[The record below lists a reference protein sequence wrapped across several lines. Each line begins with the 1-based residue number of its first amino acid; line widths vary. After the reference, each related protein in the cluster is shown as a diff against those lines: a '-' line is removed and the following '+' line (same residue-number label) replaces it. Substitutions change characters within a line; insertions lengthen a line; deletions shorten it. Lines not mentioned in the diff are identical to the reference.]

1 MIVRTV
7 AGVFLVLAGCA
18 PAGPPAEGSQ
28 MPKEQVPDGG
38 SCDAAKAQSFVG
50 ERESPAI
57 AEQAR
62 QKSGARTVRWLRPG
76 QIVTMEYRDDRLNLE
91 LDAQG
96 KIIAI
101 RCG

>member
-1 MIVRTV
+1 MIGRSS
-7 AGVFLVLAGCA
+7 GVFLLILAGCA
-18 PAGPPAEGSQ
+18 PATPPAEGN
-28 MPKEQVPDGG
+28 QVPQEQPADGG

-50 ERESPAI
+50 EPESAEI

-91 LDAQG
+91 LDAEG

>member
-1 MIVRTV
+1 
-7 AGVFLVLAGCA
+7 L
-18 PAGPPAEGSQ
+18 
-28 MPKEQVPDGG
+28 
-38 SCDAAKAQSFVG
+38 VG
-50 ERESPAI
+50 EPESAAV

-62 QKSGARTVRWLRPG
+62 QQSGARTVRWLRPG

-91 LDAQG
+91 LDANG

>member
-1 MIVRTV
+1 MIGRPL
-7 AGVFLVLAGCA
+7 AGLFLILAGCA
-18 PAGPPAEGSQ
+18 PATPPAEDVQ
-28 MPKEQVPDGG
+28 IPKDQPPAAG

-50 ERESPAI
+50 ERESAAI

-76 QIVTMEYRDDRLNLE
+76 QIVTMEYRDDRLSLQ
-91 LDAQG
+91 LDARG
-96 KIIAI
+96 TIIAI

>member
-1 MIVRTV
+1 MIGRPL
-7 AGVFLVLAGCA
+7 AGLFLVLAGCA
-18 PAGPPAEGSQ
+18 PATPPAE
-28 MPKEQVPDGG
+28 EVQVPKDQAAEAG
-38 SCDAAKAQSFVG
+38 SCDAAKAQSLVG
-50 ERESPAI
+50 EQESAAI

-76 QIVTMEYRDDRLNLE
+76 QIVTMEYRNDRLSLQ
-91 LDAQG
+91 LDAHG

>member
-1 MIVRTV
+1 MIGRTL
-7 AGVFLVLAGCA
+7 AASFLILAGCA
-18 PAGPPAEGSQ
+18 PATPPAEGNQ
-28 MPKEQVPDGG
+28 MPKEQPAEGG
-38 SCDAAKAQSFVG
+38 SCDAAKAQSFIG
-50 ERESPAI
+50 EPESAAI

-62 QKSGARTVRWLRPG
+62 QKSGASTVRWLRPG

-96 KIIAI
+96 KITAI

>member
-1 MIVRTV
+1 MIGRAL
-7 AGVFLVLAGCA
+7 AGFLPILAGCT
-18 PAGPPAEGSQ
+18 PATPSAVGNQTPMDQAS
-28 MPKEQVPDGG
+28 DGG
-38 SCDAAKAQSFVG
+38 SCDTAKAQSFVG
-50 ERESPAI
+50 EPESAEI

>member
-1 MIVRTV
+1 MIGR
-7 AGVFLVLAGCA
+7 ACLLLVLAGCA
-18 PAGPPAEGSQ
+18 PATPPAEGNQ
-28 MPKEQVPDGG
+28 MPKEQVPQGG
-38 SCDAAKAQSFVG
+38 GCDAAKAQSLVG
-50 ERESPAI
+50 EPESAAI

-91 LDAQG
+91 VDAQG
-96 KIIAI
+96 KIIKI

>member
-1 MIVRTV
+1 MIKRACV
-7 AGVFLVLAGCA
+7 LLMLAGCV
-18 PAGPPAEGSQ
+18 PATPAAEGNQPPQEQPAEG
-28 MPKEQVPDGG
+28 GR
-38 SCDAAKAQSFVG
+38 CDAAKAQSYVG
-50 ERESPAI
+50 EPESAAI

>member
-1 MIVRTV
+1 MIGR
-7 AGVFLVLAGCA
+7 ACLLLMLAGCA
-18 PAGPPAEGSQ
+18 PAAPPADGNQ
-28 MPKEQVPDGG
+28 TPQEQVPEGG

-50 ERESPAI
+50 EPESAEI

-62 QKSGARTVRWLRPG
+62 QKSGARAVRWLRPG

-91 LDAQG
+91 LDAEG

>member
-1 MIVRTV
+1 MIKR
-7 AGVFLVLAGCA
+7 ACMLLMLAGCA
-18 PAGPPAEGSQ
+18 PAIPPAEGN
-28 MPKEQVPDGG
+28 QVQNEPAAEGG
-38 SCDAAKAQSFVG
+38 GCDAAKAQSLVG
-50 ERESPAI
+50 QPESAAV
-57 AEQAR
+57 AEEAR

-91 LDAQG
+91 LDSQG

>member
-1 MIVRTV
+1 MIKR
-7 AGVFLVLAGCA
+7 ACVLLMLTGCA
-18 PAGPPAEGSQ
+18 PATPPAEGNQ
-28 MPKEQVPDGG
+28 MPQEQASEGG
-38 SCDAAKAQSFVG
+38 RCDAAKAQSLVG
-50 ERESPAI
+50 QPESAAI

-62 QKSGARTVRWLRPG
+62 QQSGARTVRWLRPG

-91 LDAQG
+91 LDSQG

>member
-1 MIVRTV
+1 MISRAWV
-7 AGVFLVLAGCA
+7 LLMLAGCA
-18 PAGPPAEGSQ
+18 PVTPPAEGNQ
-28 MPKEQVPDGG
+28 NPQEQPGEAG

-50 ERESPAI
+50 EPENAAI
-57 AEQAR
+57 AERAR
-62 QKSGARTVRWLRPG
+62 KESGARTVRWLRPG

-91 LDAQG
+91 LDSQG

>member
-1 MIVRTV
+1 MIGRTCL
-7 AGVFLVLAGCA
+7 FLILAGCA
-18 PAGPPAEGSQ
+18 PATPPAEGNQ
-28 MPKEQVPDGG
+28 MPNEQAPEPG
-38 SCDAAKAQSFVG
+38 SCDAAKAQSLVG
-50 ERESPAI
+50 KQESAGI

-62 QKSGARTVRWLRPG
+62 QQSGARTVRWLRPG
-76 QIVTMEYRDDRLNLE
+76 QIVTMEYRDDRLSLQ